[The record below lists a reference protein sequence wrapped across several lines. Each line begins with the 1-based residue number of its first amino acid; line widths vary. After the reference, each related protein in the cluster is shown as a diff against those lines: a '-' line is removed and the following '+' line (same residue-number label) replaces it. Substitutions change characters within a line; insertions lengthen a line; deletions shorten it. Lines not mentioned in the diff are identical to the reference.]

1 MKKFRTAVIGCGG
14 ISQVHLTALSKMENV
29 ELVSVAD
36 VKEDRAKAR
45 AEAFHCAWT
54 TDWSEYVRDPSIEVV
69 HLCTP
74 HYLHAPMAMR
84 CWTRA
89 SACSRKSPSPAR
101 SRTLRR

>member
-36 VKEDRAKAR
+36 VKEDRAKAK

-54 TDWSEYVRDPSIEVV
+54 GKRWLRMALYRSI
-69 HLCTP
+69 
-74 HYLHAPMAMR
+74 
-84 CWTRA
+84 
-89 SACSRKSPSPAR
+89 
-101 SRTLRR
+101 